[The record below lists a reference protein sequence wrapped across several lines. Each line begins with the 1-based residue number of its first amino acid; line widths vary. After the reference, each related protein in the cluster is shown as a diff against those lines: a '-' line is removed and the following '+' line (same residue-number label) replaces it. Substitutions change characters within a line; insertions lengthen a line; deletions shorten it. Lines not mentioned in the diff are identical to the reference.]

1 MKATVNRGYIN
12 ISNTWYKLQNKAQ
25 ISKQEKTLR
34 FQTLSF
40 SFKIKSLHIVFSL
53 YVVFY
58 LSFLFPPRFRPM
70 LFSAGLRCWQGQI
83 TPLTVGHDL
92 SLGYLFVVLL
102 QPLFQFAW
110 ELFVTHTTHRLQVE
124 LEELGPR
131 TKQILFIR
139 SITFPA

>member
-1 MKATVNRGYIN
+1 MKATVNIGYIN

-40 SFKIKSLHIVFSL
+40 SFKIKFLHIVFSL

-70 LFSAGLRCWQGQI
+70 LFSAGLRRLQGQI
-83 TPLTVGHDL
+83 TPNCWTWSVSWIPPHGTSSASFSVRLGTFRDTHDTQA
-92 SLGYLFVVLL
+92 SG
-102 QPLFQFAW
+102 
-110 ELFVTHTTHRLQVE
+110 
-124 LEELGPR
+124 R
-131 TKQILFIR
+131 TQRTWSWNKTNFIY
-139 SITFPA
+139 